1 MSRGDIIVSKF
12 RLGIAAMMA
21 ALGPVAFGA
30 ADGTAWAD
38 PPAAG
43 DACTVLHATTKDVN
57 SRMMWCNPTMTGD
70 HTLVWQYGGP
80 STP

>member
-1 MSRGDIIVSKF
+1 MSKLRF
-12 RLGIAAMMA
+12 GIGAMLAAVA
-21 ALGPVAFGA
+21 PVAFVA
-30 ADGTAWAD
+30 STAWAD
-38 PPAAG
+38 PPAPG
-43 DACTVLHATTKDVN
+43 DACTVFHATTKDVN

>member
-1 MSRGDIIVSKF
+1 MSKF
-12 RLGIAAMMA
+12 RYGIAALIA
-21 ALGPVAFGA
+21 AVAPVAFA
-30 ADGTAWAD
+30 AAGGTARAD
-38 PPAAG
+38 PPAPG

-57 SRMMWCNPTMTGD
+57 SRNMWCNPTMTGD